1 MHISY
6 GTNAFVQAEN
16 LVIRNCRIFDCW
28 ASPLY
33 ITAVNG
39 GTFERNIVYNTGDTR
54 FWFGRS
60 GNPQYP
66 PTTVAIGSEA
76 GRGPEYKPAPWS
88 TGFIGG
94 VNIDIQNNVI
104 YGGLRL
110 LGFTFEPSQTWN
122 NVKIRHNTLF
132 GATPGTYSAGSG
144 CLYQGNIGGGTTISN
159 LTIENNI
166 FYDAGGRVVASDP
179 GWNSV
184 TGPFTKRYNLWSHTP
199 PVALQGTGDVV
210 NSSVGMTNVTYVP
223 AGAWPGISTF
233 DTESFKLTGSSVALA
248 AGVTSTVT
256 NDFFGTA
263 RPNPPD
269 IGAHERT

>member
-1 MHISY
+1 
-6 GTNAFVQAEN
+6 
-16 LVIRNCRIFDCW
+16 
-28 ASPLY
+28 
-33 ITAVNG
+33 
-39 GTFERNIVYNTGDTR
+39 
-54 FWFGRS
+54 
-60 GNPQYP
+60 
-66 PTTVAIGSEA
+66 
-76 GRGPEYKPAPWS
+76 
-88 TGFIGG
+88 
-94 VNIDIQNNVI
+94 
-104 YGGLRL
+104 
-110 LGFTFEPSQTWN
+110 LGFPAEPNQTWDN
-122 NVKIRHNTLF
+122 IKIEHNTLF
-132 GATPGTYSAGSG
+132 GAQPATYSAGSG
-144 CLYQGNIGGGTTISN
+144 CLFQGNVGGGTTITN

-199 PVALQGTGDVV
+199 PAALQGTGDVV
-210 NSSVGMTNVTYVP
+210 NTSIGLTNVTYVP

-248 AGVTSTVT
+248 AGITSSVT